1 MTEARGLLWFL
12 EQQPFSSN
20 QQGRRAQAPTRQP
33 CGGAGRGGGVREH
46 LGRQECPVASPMDPS
61 NPKPPPSAPP
71 DPGSVR
77 GALPMLPKP
86 RKPFLRLLCVC
97 KGWGVHHP

>member
-1 MTEARGLLWFL
+1 M
-12 EQQPFSSN
+12 
-20 QQGRRAQAPTRQP
+20 
-33 CGGAGRGGGVREH
+33 
-46 LGRQECPVASPMDPS
+46 ASPMDPS